1 MKTDDDFK
9 EMYYLFNCLRED
21 YEDPDTEFKNIF
33 YSTKEHKKYFS
44 KKEFR
49 VFIKNLSYKELF
61 LLYSLTEK
69 NFKNV
74 IFDYPH

>member
-1 MKTDDDFK
+1 
-9 EMYYLFNCLRED
+9 MYYLFDCSRSD
-21 YEDPDTEFKNIF
+21 YGDPDTELTNIF

-49 VFIKNLSYKELF
+49 DFIKNMTYKELF
-61 LLYSLTEK
+61 LLYSLTGK

>member
-33 YSTKEHKKYFS
+33 YSTNKDKKYFS

-61 LLYSLTEK
+61 LLYSLT
-69 NFKNV
+69 
-74 IFDYPH
+74 